1 MSLAEEA
8 PPPSPTDARELQF
21 EILTQAVT
29 ALCQEIAR
37 NNSRS
42 QELSDESVRLR
53 ARVDSLRRELANSES
68 EDDQL
73 RSRAE
78 ALEKQLREVGVAL
91 PEATAEPPKTEAEP
105 AQAPAAPKTGA
116 HDSGDAAFAS
126 IEPRPGPA
134 GPEGD
139 YHVVAPGENLFRIGV
154 AYGID
159 YRELASANHLDDP
172 SVIEVG
178 QRIFIPRHARH

>member
-1 MSLAEEA
+1 ME
-8 PPPSPTDARELQF
+8 F

-37 NNSRS
+37 NNQRS
-42 QELSDESVRLR
+42 QELSEESVRLR
-53 ARVDSLRRELANSES
+53 ARVESLRRELANSES
-68 EDDQL
+68 EDDRL

-78 ALEKQLREVGVAL
+78 ALEKQLREVGAAL
-91 PEATAEPPKTEAEP
+91 PETSAEPPKDDGKPDQIP
-105 AQAPAAPKTGA
+105 APSKRTASESQARTL
-116 HDSGDAAFAS
+116 AS
-126 IEPRPGPA
+126 TKPRPESANDDGA
-134 GPEGD
+134 

-172 SVIEVG
+172 SLIEVG
-178 QRIFIPRHARH
+178 QRIFIPRHAPR